1 MKTTTK
7 DTAGGAPLPSWEEGR
22 ATKGMAV
29 LGLLLQPQGATKAEI
44 MKATG
49 WQDHTVRGFFAGKQL
64 ARTGYRAE
72 RFTRADETV
81 AYRAAPILI
90 EKLMAKGDDA

>member
-72 RFTRADETV
+72 RFIREDGAA
-81 AYRAAPILI
+81 AYKAEVVTLGEGEA
-90 EKLMAKGDDA
+90 

>member
-1 MKTTTK
+1 MKTTTAK
-7 DTAGGAPLPSWEEGR
+7 PSGDAPLPSWEEGR

-29 LGLLLQPQGATKAEI
+29 LGLLMQEGGATKAEI

-64 ARTGYRAE
+64 SRTGYRAE
-72 RFTRADETV
+72 RFTRADDTV
-81 AYRAAPILI
+81 AYRAVPIS
-90 EKLMAKGDDA
+90 KGDEA

>member
-64 ARTGYRAE
+64 ARTGYKATRFIREDGAAAYKAE
-72 RFTRADETV
+72 VVTLGEGEA
-81 AYRAAPILI
+81 
-90 EKLMAKGDDA
+90 

>member
-7 DTAGGAPLPSWEEGR
+7 ETAGGAPLPSWEEGR

-64 ARTGYRAE
+64 ARTGYKATRFIREDGAAAYKAE
-72 RFTRADETV
+72 VVTLGEGEA
-81 AYRAAPILI
+81 
-90 EKLMAKGDDA
+90 

>member
-1 MKTTTK
+1 MTKTTGK
-7 DTAGGAPLPSWEEGR
+7 AAGGEPLPAWEEGR

-29 LGLLLQPQGATKAEI
+29 LGLLMRPVGATKAEI

-49 WQDHTVRGFFAGKQL
+49 WQDHTVRGFFAGKQM

-72 RFTRADETV
+72 RFTRADTSI

-90 EKLMAKGDDA
+90 EKLMSKSDDA

>member
-7 DTAGGAPLPSWEEGR
+7 DIAGGAPLPSWEEGR

-29 LGLLLQPQGATKAEI
+29 LTLLMRPVGATKAEI
-44 MKATG
+44 MKETG

-64 ARTGYRAE
+64 ARTGYKATRFIREDGAAAYKAE
-72 RFTRADETV
+72 VVTLGEGEA
-81 AYRAAPILI
+81 
-90 EKLMAKGDDA
+90 

>member
-29 LGLLLQPQGATKAEI
+29 LTLLMRPVGATKAEI
-44 MKATG
+44 MKETG

-64 ARTGYRAE
+64 ARTGYKATRFIREDGAAAYKAE
-72 RFTRADETV
+72 VVTLGEGEA
-81 AYRAAPILI
+81 
-90 EKLMAKGDDA
+90 

>member
-1 MKTTTK
+1 MTTTTQK
-7 DTAGGAPLPSWEEGR
+7 AAGGEPLPAWEEGR

-29 LGLLLQPQGATKAEI
+29 LTLLMRPVGATKAEI
-44 MKATG
+44 MTDTG

-72 RFTRADETV
+72 RFIRGDGAA
-81 AYRAAPILI
+81 AYRAAPITI
-90 EKLMAKGDDA
+90 EKLLAGKEEG

>member
-29 LGLLLQPQGATKAEI
+29 LGLMLQPQGATKAEI

-64 ARTGYRAE
+64 ARTGYKATRFIREDGAAAYKAE
-72 RFTRADETV
+72 VVTLGEGEA
-81 AYRAAPILI
+81 
-90 EKLMAKGDDA
+90 